1 MLPGVVAGT
10 LAARWSPPQMAGW
23 LRQTLPSDH
32 ERPVSHDTIYLSLFV
47 QSRGVLR
54 RTLLTPLRRGRRCRH
69 SRHATRAGQRRE
81 ATTRAAHHAFTIA
94 TRVQVYCCDPPRP
107 WQRGSHEH
115 TNGLLRQYFPDGLH
129 RSALTQVPLDR
140 GAKQLNTRPRMTLG
154 YQTPVDKL
162 AQIVA
167 STR

>member
-1 MLPGVVAGT
+1 MAQGASLRAIGRRLRRAPSTISREIRRPKVCRLATRPVLPGVVAGT

-54 RTLLTPLRRGRRCRH
+54 RALLTPLRRGRRCRH

-81 ATTRAAHHAFTIA
+81 ATARAAHHAFTIA
-94 TRVQVYCCDPPRP
+94 TRVQVC
-107 WQRGSHEH
+107 
-115 TNGLLRQYFPDGLH
+115 LLL
-129 RSALTQVPLDR
+129 
-140 GAKQLNTRPRMTLG
+140 
-154 YQTPVDKL
+154 
-162 AQIVA
+162 
-167 STR
+167 